1 MSVYIRGMEMPP
13 SCCACNLCTKYLF
26 ETPPFCDVTM
36 KRIKDWSK
44 RSDDCPVIP
53 VPDHG
58 RLIDA
63 DKLMDALPD
72 DFSIPSTAAKVI
84 EKTIIPTSKEDG

>member
-1 MSVYIRGMEMPP
+1 MKYIKTIDAIE
-13 SCCACNLCTKYLF
+13 
-26 ETPPFCDVTM
+26 
-36 KRIKDWSK
+36 KR
-44 RSDDCPVIP
+44 RDDCPLIP

-84 EKTIIPTSKEDG
+84 EKTIIPTNKEDG